1 MRLFTT
7 LSARVQVLGVLSLLI
22 SLLPVGALPALAV
35 PSEMIQLTLDSEPGD
50 YIGQGELSQLT
61 PEDGTFT
68 VTPVDGER
76 GVRIWFDGSE
86 PGSWWNL
93 YFVAPEGAALQAGEY
108 SGATRYPF
116 QSPTTPGLSV
126 SGSGRGCNTL
136 SGSFEVLEI
145 SFAADGSV
153 ERFAA
158 SFEQHCED
166 ADPALNGEVLYLT
179 EPPFDSP
186 SDTDSDGVQDTSDN
200 CVFVPN
206 PAQGDADR
214 DGVGDACDA
223 VFDNTNLFFDSEPGD
238 YIGQGVAET
247 WYLEDGTFE
256 VSATPGTVEVDFDG
270 GPTNWRLVF
279 DAPDGSSL
287 SSGLYQD
294 ATRYPFNS
302 ASDPGLSVSGS
313 GRGCNTLSG
322 EFTINQIEW
331 DQGELVRFSANFT
344 QYCDASTGAL
354 HGQVNINA
362 SASPVAD
369 AGTDVTVEA
378 GGPQT
383 EVTLDGSGSSD
394 PRGLPLEY
402 LWTGVFTGG
411 VATGAHPDVTFVG
424 LGSFVVDL
432 TVDNG
437 LAVASDSVTVT
448 IQDTTA
454 PVATANL
461 DVIGRLKKNGG
472 KVQVNASCSDL
483 VDPSPD
489 AAATLNG
496 VPVTNGQ
503 VVQLVPSSNYDNSI
517 SRKGELVIEGP
528 DATLLVDC
536 TDFAHNGSSASDV
549 IVLNG

>member
-7 LSARVQVLGVLSLLI
+7 LRTRARAFGVLSLLI
-22 SLLPVGALPALAV
+22 SLLPVGALSAVAV
-35 PSEMIQLTLDSEPGD
+35 PSEIIQLTLDSEPGD
-50 YIGQGELSQLT
+50 YIGQGELSQFT

-136 SGSFEVLEI
+136 TGSFAVLEI
-145 SFAADGSV
+145 ALAADGSV

-158 SFEQHCED
+158 TFEQHCED
-166 ADPALNGEVLYLT
+166 ADPALNGEILYMA
-179 EPPFDSP
+179 ESPFDSP
-186 SDTDSDGVQDTSDN
+186 SDTDSDGVPDASDN
-200 CVFVPN
+200 CALVPN
-206 PAQGDADR
+206 PGQEDADR
-214 DGVGDACDA
+214 DGVGDACDG
-223 VFDNTNLFFDSEPGD
+223 VFDNTNLFFDSDPGD
-238 YIGQGVAET
+238 YIGQGATQT

-279 DAPDGSSL
+279 DAPDGTSL
-287 SSGLYQD
+287 SPGLYHD

-302 ASDPGLSVSGS
+302 AADPGLSVSGS

-331 DQGELVRFSANFT
+331 DQGELVRFSASFT
-344 QYCDASTGAL
+344 QHCDASTGAL

-362 SASPVAD
+362 SANPVAN

-378 GGPQT
+378 VGPQT
-383 EVTLDGSGSSD
+383 EVMLDGSGSSD

-402 LWTGVFTGG
+402 LWTGAFSGG
-411 VATGAHPDVTFVG
+411 VATGAHPDVVFVG

-454 PVATANL
+454 PEATATL

-472 KVQVNASCSDL
+472 KVQVNSSCSDH

-489 AAATLNG
+489 ATATVNG
-496 VPVTNGQ
+496 VAVTSGQ
-503 VVQLVPSSNYDNSI
+503 VVQLVPSSTYDSSI

-528 DATLLVDC
+528 DATLRVDC
-536 TDFAHNGSSASDV
+536 TDFAHNGSSDSDV